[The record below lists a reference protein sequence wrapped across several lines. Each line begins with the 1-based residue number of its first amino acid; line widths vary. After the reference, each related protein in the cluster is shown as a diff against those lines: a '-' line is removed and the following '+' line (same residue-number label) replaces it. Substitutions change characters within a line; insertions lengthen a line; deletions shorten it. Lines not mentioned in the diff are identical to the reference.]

1 MNLLHRHLFW
11 SVLASCAAAVGL
23 FAFVLIVGN
32 ALKDLLGYAIA
43 GQLAPET
50 FAKLLLMLVPYVGAY
65 ALPMGV
71 LTGVLLVLGRM
82 SAQHEIT
89 AMRAAGLGLGYIARP
104 VALLGAAG
112 VALALAVNFQY
123 MPRARTAYKET
134 LAESLRKNPLSFIV
148 PKTFIRD
155 FPGVVLYVGEKD
167 GAQLRDFWLWQ
178 LDDQKR
184 VRTFARAQ
192 SGRFDYDEA
201 ANTLVLTLNRVSVE
215 TRHADDPENF
225 LRPPSTGASEE
236 VPVELKLDAIFG
248 KQTLR
253 KKLSWLTFGEL
264 MAEWRRFDAAGE
276 RLERQRVSFA
286 LHEKASSA
294 FAVLAFALLAVPLGI
309 RVSRKETSANLG
321 VALGLVMGY
330 YFLTVIVGWLDRYPA
345 LRPDLLLWAPP
356 AFFLA
361 LALWLFNRVGRA

>member
-11 SVLASCAAAVGL
+11 SVLSTCAAAVGL

-43 GQLAPET
+43 GQLAPEA
-50 FAKLLLMLVPYVGAY
+50 FVKLVLLLIPYVGAY

-82 SAQHEIT
+82 SAQNEIT
-89 AMRAAGLGLGYIARP
+89 AMRAAGLGLSYIARP
-104 VALLGAAG
+104 VILLGLAG
-112 VALALAVNFQY
+112 AALAMLINFHY

-134 LAESLRKNPLSFIV
+134 LADSLRQNPLSFIV
-148 PKTFIRD
+148 PKTFIRE

-167 GAQLRDFWLWQ
+167 GVELRDFWLWQ
-178 LDDQKR
+178 LDDEKR

-192 SGRFDYDEA
+192 SGRFYYDEP
-201 ANTLVLTLNRVSVE
+201 ANTLVLTLSRVSIE
-215 TRHADDPENF
+215 TRDPADPENF
-225 LRPPSTGASEE
+225 SKPPSTGSSEE

-248 KQTLR
+248 KTTLR
-253 KKLSWLTFGEL
+253 KKLSWMTFGEL
-264 MAEWRRFDAAGE
+264 MADFRRLNGPDDTLA
-276 RLERQRVSFA
+276 RLQVSFA

-294 FAVLAFALLAVPLGI
+294 AAVLAFALLAVPLGI

-321 VALGLVMGY
+321 VALALVMGY
-330 YFLTVIVGWLDRYPA
+330 YMLTVIVGWLDQYQTI
-345 LRPDLLLWAPP
+345 RPDLLLWTPTVL
-356 AFFLA
+356 FLG
-361 LALWLFNRVGRA
+361 LALWLSNRIGKA

>member
-11 SVLASCAAAVGL
+11 SVLSTCAAAVGL

-43 GQLAPET
+43 GQLAPES
-50 FAKLLLMLVPYVGAY
+50 FAKLVLLLIPYVGAY

-82 SAQHEIT
+82 SAQNEIT

-104 VALLGAAG
+104 IILLGVAG
-112 VALALAVNFQY
+112 AALALVVNFQY
-123 MPRARTAYKET
+123 MPKARTEYKET
-134 LAESLRKNPLSFIV
+134 LADSLRKNPLSFIV

-155 FPGVVLYVGEKD
+155 FPGVVLYVGEKN
-167 GAQLRDFWLWQ
+167 GLELRDFWLWQ
-178 LDDQKR
+178 LDKEKR

-192 SGRFDYDEA
+192 TGRFDYDEA
-201 ANTLVLTLNRVSVE
+201 ANTLVLTLSRVSIE
-215 TRHADDPENF
+215 TRNTLDPENF
-225 LRPPSTGASEE
+225 EKPPTTGSSAE

-253 KKLSWLTFGEL
+253 KKLSWMTFGEL
-264 MAEWRRFDAAGE
+264 MTDWRRLSGPDDA
-276 RLERQRVSFA
+276 LQRMQVSFA

-294 FAVLAFALLAVPLGI
+294 MAVLAFALLAVPLGI

-321 VALGLVMGY
+321 VALALVMAY
-330 YFLTVIVGWLDRYPA
+330 YFLTVIVGWLDKYPEI
-345 LRPDLLLWAPP
+345 RPDLLLWTPTLL
-356 AFFLA
+356 FLGLA
-361 LALWLFNRVGRA
+361 LGLSSQVGKT